1 MKRLAPLG
9 IPLVL
14 VFMAEARLDAY
25 LDPGSGSMLVQLLLG
40 GVAGAA
46 VIMKLGWQR
55 FKDMFGSTRA
65 ARGEGAPQ
73 ASGVER
79 GGGPP
84 REKRDDTPHE

>member
-46 VIMKLGWQR
+46 VIVKLGWQR
-55 FKDMFGSTRA
+55 FRDMFRSSSA
-65 ARGEGAPQ
+65 KQ
-73 ASGVER
+73 H
-79 GGGPP
+79 
-84 REKRDDTPHE
+84 DDTPHE